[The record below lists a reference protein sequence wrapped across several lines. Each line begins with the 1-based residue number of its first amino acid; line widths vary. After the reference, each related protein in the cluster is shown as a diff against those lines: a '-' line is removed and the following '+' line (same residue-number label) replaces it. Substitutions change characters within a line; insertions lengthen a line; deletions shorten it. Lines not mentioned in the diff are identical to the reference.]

1 MPARPATAKL
11 CGLARPT
18 LRAIHERVP
27 VAVLARRRPCVP
39 AGIPRAVRPPRRWSP
54 GRAPVRGPLAASTGL
69 PKPMHHRKFRYL
81 AGVRPW
87 PPESRAAPSRRL
99 QDRAAGHLRT
109 RAVHRL
115 QVVAAHQAPHRQ
127 PKALAYQPMTTP
139 RRCGPPGAARP
150 PHGLGLR
157 RGTRWHRRRGAGC
170 RRTPVATRPGRRH
183 RPKPGPPRCDV
194 PRQPPRRPA
203 GRAWGGK
210 VPRLP
215 NPNRWPRHRVLGASL
230 GAGHSPSKRVAPD
243 STLWTARLRR
253 NRGCAPRAGHR
264 CTARGGR

>member
-1 MPARPATAKL
+1 
-11 CGLARPT
+11 
-18 LRAIHERVP
+18 
-27 VAVLARRRPCVP
+27 
-39 AGIPRAVRPPRRWSP
+39 
-54 GRAPVRGPLAASTGL
+54 
-69 PKPMHHRKFRYL
+69 MHHRKFRYL

-157 RGTRWHRRRGAGC
+157 RGPAGTVVEGPDVVEHRSQLAQGVDIDRNQ
-170 RRTPVATRPGRRH
+170 VRPGAMCLGNH
-183 RPKPGPPRCDV
+183 RGG
-194 PRQPPRRPA
+194 QPVVHGA
-203 GRAWGGK
+203 EK

-264 CTARGGR
+264 CTARGVDDDRIDPINRRKLSGRNGNTAC